1 MRAYEI
7 ITEIRSMPV
16 PGIQSGYP
24 GRSMEDRKTRGE
36 DFIGK
41 YDNYYTV
48 WNAYP
53 ERPEGSP
60 HALGAKARDY
70 ELEVMDDTDTIV
82 LELQL
87 HARELDDTMPDGSIK
102 QTLPGHQVSYVAK
115 TPEGIGSDINMV
127 DFYKWVMNTLQT
139 ALISDKA
146 QSKGG
151 ESIWRRLASDPDID
165 VFAHNINSV
174 KQGDDYSNWSQVD
187 EFGDADSFDT
197 WEESDQ
203 EIVRQANSAR
213 KSAGYWHFD
222 DAEREIRQQAR
233 PYGELS
239 QKEVEAQ
246 IYKLA
251 VIEDAIRK
259 EAKEAR
265 KEVRNQADTVLFAVP
280 SNRSMHN

>member
-7 ITEIRSMPV
+7 ITEIRVEPV

-24 GRSMEDRKTRGE
+24 GRSKEDREKRGE

-41 YDNYYTV
+41 YDNYYNV

-53 ERPEGSP
+53 DRPEGSP

-87 HARELDDTMPDGSIK
+87 RAQELDDTMQDGSIK

-115 TPEGIGSDINMV
+115 TPEGTGSDINMI

-139 ALISDKA
+139 ALISDKT

-165 VFAHNINSV
+165 VFAHNIDSV

-213 KSAGYWHFD
+213 KSAGYWYFD
-222 DAEREIRQQAR
+222 DAERDIQQSAR
-233 PYGELS
+233 DGKISSEEA
-239 QKEVEAQ
+239 KAQ

-251 VIEDAIRK
+251 VIEDEIRK

-265 KEVRNQADTVLFAVP
+265 KEVRNQANTVLFAVP

>member
-7 ITEIRSMPV
+7 ITEIRDV
-16 PGIQSGYP
+16 IVTGIQPGMP
-24 GRSMEDRKTRGE
+24 GRSMEEREKRGD

-41 YDNYYTV
+41 YDNYYNV

-53 ERPEGSP
+53 ERPDRSL
-60 HALGAKARDY
+60 HDY

-87 HARELDDTMPDGSIK
+87 RAQELDDTMPDGSIK
-102 QTLPGHQVSYVAK
+102 QTLPGHQISYVAK
-115 TPEGIGSDINMV
+115 TPEGIGSDINMI

-139 ALISDKA
+139 ALISDKT

-165 VFAHNINSV
+165 VFAHNINSI

-197 WEESDQ
+197 WEESDR

-222 DAEREIRQQAR
+222 DAEREIQQSAR
-233 PYGELS
+233 DGKISSEEA
-239 QKEVEAQ
+239 KAQ

-265 KEVRNQADTVLFAVP
+265 KEVQNQANTVLFAVP